1 MEDCLKETESSLS
14 VSMLLALKAIAT
26 QESRNL
32 TIPEFFALSTILKVK
47 LSEFFELFLVIKA
60 PIREYFGH

>member
-32 TIPEFFALSTILKVK
+32 AILGFFALSTILKVK

-60 PIREYFGH
+60 PIHEYFGH